1 MSVLITSK
9 SSISALG
16 FNKERIWERYHADKH
31 HLSICCFNDSDTPTA
46 RISESDQQL
55 IDALRKETPHYRKL
69 DKSVLMSILTAR
81 EVIKQSAWTDLSNV
95 GINVGSS
102 RGATQLFEKYHQ
114 HFIQSPNKRMSPMVS
129 PTTTLGN
136 ISSWVAYDLGLKGI
150 SLSHSITCSSALHS
164 ILNAYVWIKSG
175 QSDQFIAGGS
185 EAPLTDFTVAQM
197 RALGIYSQQT
207 THWYCQ
213 PFKDAA
219 SGNTMILGE
228 GAALFSLE
236 KDNGQKALAKIIGI
250 GYATEHIEHAASLSA
265 EADCLQK
272 SMNMALKNID
282 KSEVDVIVMHA
293 PGTLQGDES
302 ELAAVESVFEKQMPH
317 LISTKH
323 HSGHTLGASG
333 GISLDLAIEM
343 IQRQSV
349 VSFPYPNIATQK
361 PSIVPKTVLVNAVG
375 FGGNAVSI
383 TIQKAD

>member
-16 FNKERIWERYHADKH
+16 FNKERVWERYHADKH
-31 HLSICCFNDSDTPTA
+31 NLSICCFNDSDTPTA
-46 RISESDQQL
+46 RINEKDHQL
-55 IDALRKETPHYRKL
+55 IETLRKETPHYRKL

-81 EVIKQSAWTDLSNV
+81 EVVKQSTWTDLSTV
-95 GINVGSS
+95 GINIGSS

-114 HFIQSPNKRMSPMVS
+114 HFIQSPSKRMSPMVS

-164 ILNAYVWIKSG
+164 ILNAYIWIKSG
-175 QSDQFIAGGS
+175 QTDQFIAGGA

-197 RALGIYSQQT
+197 KALGIYSQQT
-207 THWYCQ
+207 TDWYCQ
-213 PFKDAA
+213 PFKETT
-219 SGNTMILGE
+219 SGNSMILGE
-228 GAALFSLE
+228 GAAMFGLE
-236 KDNGQKALAKIIGI
+236 KEMGQKALAKIIGI
-250 GYATEHIEHAASLSA
+250 GYATENIEHAASLSA

-282 KSEVDVIVMHA
+282 KGEVDVIVMHA

-302 ELAAVESVFEKQMPH
+302 ELAAVKSVFRKQIPH

-349 VSFPYPNIATQK
+349 VSFPYSNIAIQK
-361 PSIVPKTVLVNAVG
+361 PSIVPKTVLINAVG